1 LLEVHV
7 LASGSDGNC
16 TVIKNDDEAVMFDAG
31 YNCKTL
37 CSLMALEGIDPASIK
52 AVLVTHEHTD
62 HVSAIRVLNNKFGYE
77 VYTTPATFDA
87 FDHGNAKLNPIVSG
101 GTFEVAGMTV
111 RSLPTSHDAVDPTA
125 YSFTVDGKTVS
136 IITDTG
142 VLTKPCQEALRIS
155 DLAILEANYDA
166 QMLTDNPLYPP
177 ALKSRIRSDRG
188 HLCNTDSGRFVAQ
201 TLSPRQRKLFL
212 AHLSRKNNTPDIAKD
227 TVSKLSGI
235 PRFKIDCLEWKGD
248 TRTIRL

>member
-1 LLEVHV
+1 
-7 LASGSDGNC
+7 
-16 TVIKNDDEAVMFDAG
+16 
-31 YNCKTL
+31 
-37 CSLMALEGIDPASIK
+37 
-52 AVLVTHEHTD
+52 
-62 HVSAIRVLNNKFGYE
+62 
-77 VYTTPATFDA
+77 
-87 FDHGNAKLNPIVSG
+87 
-101 GTFEVAGMTV
+101 
-111 RSLPTSHDAVDPTA
+111 
-125 YSFTVDGKTVS
+125 
-136 IITDTG
+136 
-142 VLTKPCQEALRIS
+142 
-155 DLAILEANYDA
+155 
-166 QMLTDNPLYPP
+166 MLTDNPLYPP